1 MWRRWIIFIGMIVCC
16 TAVHARV
23 LHVGD
28 DTMQLY
34 ETKNTTPALNVKIG
48 DEMWYGN
55 LTRCPTTMNATS
67 DKYLRIQ
74 QADTD
79 YYAYSGADYDAEFY
93 NISDGKLTGVNC
105 EVYLASTGT
114 QYIDTEH
121 IPTLVTRTEIDLRF
135 SDDTFTGGDQRV
147 RIFGSLGSGIPETN
161 TSTAYEVN
169 FGASAGQGFTL
180 YPWICRY
187 LSANCGVSPIT
198 ITKAQKITRQTM
210 VLDAKNKILSY
221 GDTVRSLS
229 GQPRQYTGIL
239 PIIIFGAML
248 STHSDNTI
256 YINTYSANKNMYV
269 YDVKIYEDDT
279 LVRHFVPVPCGLKIG
294 DYTVPENGMWD
305 IIEQKFYGNSGTGE
319 FLYGSDE

>member
-55 LTRCPTTMNATS
+55 LTQCRRTINPTS

-79 YYAYSGADYDAEFY
+79 YYAVSDLPADHSVNY
-93 NISDGKLTGVNC
+93 NIIDYGISDGKLTGVNG

-121 IPTLVTRTEIDLRF
+121 IPTTTTRTEMDVRF
-135 SDDTFTGGDQRV
+135 SDDAFHPSGAHPA
-147 RIFGSLGSGIPETN
+147 IFGFYNAVSK
-161 TSTAYEVN
+161 TAYEVN
-169 FGASAGQGFTL
+169 FGGAVTENFVL
-180 YPWICRY
+180 YPWLCNYYFGCVAIRG
-187 LSANCGVSPIT
+187 LS
-198 ITKAQKITRQTM
+198 ITRQQKTTRQTT
-210 VLDAKNKILSY
+210 VLDAKNKLFKYATIAANLSAQTITVNTTDSLILFGY
-221 GDTVRSLS
+221 RDTAKNGGYAVH
-229 GQPRQYTGIL
+229 P
-239 PIIIFGAML
+239 
-248 STHSDNTI
+248 
-256 YINTYSANKNMYV
+256 YSANDFMYV
-269 YDVKIYEDDT
+269 YNVKIYEDDT
-279 LVRHFVPVPCGLKIG
+279 LVRHLVPVPCGLKIG
-294 DYTVPENGMWD
+294 DYTVPQNGMWD
-305 IIEQKFYGNSGTGE
+305 IVEQKFYGNSGTGE

>member
-55 LTRCPTTMNATS
+55 LTQCRRTINPTS

-79 YYAYSGADYDAEFY
+79 YYASEQATDYD
-93 NISDGKLTGVNC
+93 IVDGKLLGVDC
-105 EVYLASTGT
+105 GFYLASTGT

-121 IPTLVTRTEIDLRF
+121 IPTTTTRTEMDVRF
-135 SDDTFTGGDQRV
+135 SDDAFHPSGAHPA
-147 RIFGSLGSGIPETN
+147 IFGFYNAVSK
-161 TSTAYEVN
+161 TAYEVN
-169 FGASAGQGFTL
+169 FGGHVTENFVL
-180 YPWICRY
+180 YPWLCNYYFGCVAIRG
-187 LSANCGVSPIT
+187 LS
-198 ITKAQKITRQTM
+198 ITRQQKTTRQTT
-210 VLDAKNKILSY
+210 VLDAKNKLFKYATIAANLSAQTITVNTTDSLILFGY
-221 GDTVRSLS
+221 RDTAKNGGYAVH
-229 GQPRQYTGIL
+229 P
-239 PIIIFGAML
+239 
-248 STHSDNTI
+248 
-256 YINTYSANKNMYV
+256 YSANDFMYV

-294 DYTVPENGMWD
+294 DYTVPQNGMWD
-305 IIEQKFYGNSGTGE
+305 MVEQKFYGNSGTGE

>member
-1 MWRRWIIFIGMIVCC
+1 MWRRWIIFITLFVC

-48 DEMWYGN
+48 NEMWYGN
-55 LTRCPTTMNATS
+55 LTQCRRTINPTS

>member
-28 DTMQLY
+28 DTIQLY

-55 LTRCPTTMNATS
+55 LTQCRRTINPTS

-79 YYAYSGADYDAEFY
+79 YYASELATDYD
-93 NISDGKLTGVNC
+93 IVDGKLLGVNC
-105 EVYLASTGT
+105 GFYLASTGT

-121 IPTLVTRTEIDLRF
+121 IPTTTTRTEMDVRF
-135 SDDTFTGGDQRV
+135 SDDAFHPSGGGV
-147 RIFGSLGSGIPETN
+147 GLFGISSAIPA
-161 TSTAYEVN
+161 SAYEIN
-169 FGASAGQGFTL
+169 FGGAAGQATTL
-180 YPWICRY
+180 FPWLCRMGP
-187 LSANCGVSPIT
+187 NCPVSLFNISL
-198 ITKAQKITRQTM
+198 AQKTTRQTV
-210 VLDAKNKILSY
+210 VLDAKNKLVKY
-221 GDTVRSLS
+221 GTSMRDLS
-229 GQPRQYTGIL
+229 GQIRENSHEATMIL
-239 PIIIFGAML
+239 FGYRHID
-248 STHSDNTI
+248 STFNGAVP
-256 YINTYSANKNMYV
+256 YSANDFMYV

-294 DYTVPENGMWD
+294 DYTVPQNGMWD

>member
-55 LTRCPTTMNATS
+55 LTQCRRTINPTS

-74 QADTD
+74 QANTD
-79 YYAYSGADYDAEFY
+79 YYASEQATDYD
-93 NISDGKLTGVNC
+93 IVDGKLLGVDC
-105 EVYLASTGT
+105 GFYLASTGT

-121 IPTLVTRTEIDLRF
+121 IPTTTTRTEMDVRF
-135 SDDTFTGGDQRV
+135 SDDAFHPSGAHPA
-147 RIFGSLGSGIPETN
+147 IFGFYNAVSK
-161 TSTAYEVN
+161 TAYEVN
-169 FGASAGQGFTL
+169 FGGHVTENFVL
-180 YPWICRY
+180 YPWLCNYYFGCVAIRG
-187 LSANCGVSPIT
+187 LS
-198 ITKAQKITRQTM
+198 ITRQQKTTRQTT
-210 VLDAKNKILSY
+210 VLDAKNKLFKYATIAANLSAQTITVNTTDSLILFGY
-221 GDTVRSLS
+221 RDTAKNGGYAVH
-229 GQPRQYTGIL
+229 P
-239 PIIIFGAML
+239 
-248 STHSDNTI
+248 
-256 YINTYSANKNMYV
+256 YSANDFMYV

-294 DYTVPENGMWD
+294 DYTVPQNGMWD
-305 IIEQKFYGNSGTGE
+305 IVEQKFYGNSGTGE

>member
-1 MWRRWIIFIGMIVCC
+1 MWRRWIIFITLFVC

-55 LTRCPTTMNATS
+55 LTQCRRTINPTS

-294 DYTVPENGMWD
+294 DYTVPQNGMWD

>member
-1 MWRRWIIFIGMIVCC
+1 MWRRWIIFITLFVC

-48 DEMWYGN
+48 NEMWYGN
-55 LTRCPTTMNATS
+55 LTQCRRTINPTS

-79 YYAYSGADYDAEFY
+79 YYASELATDYD
-93 NISDGKLTGVNC
+93 IVDGKLLGVNC
-105 EVYLASTGT
+105 GFYLASTGT

-121 IPTLVTRTEIDLRF
+121 IPTTTTRTEMDVRF
-135 SDDTFTGGDQRV
+135 SDDAYHPSGVDV
-147 RIFGSLGSGIPETN
+147 CLFGVASAITDS
-161 TSTAYEVN
+161 AYEIN
-169 FGASAGQGFTL
+169 FGGSAGQATTL
-180 YPWICRY
+180 LPWLCIMGT
-187 LSANCGVSPIT
+187 NCSVYSLGISL
-198 ITKAQKITRQTM
+198 AQKTTRQTV
-210 VLDAKNKILSY
+210 VLDAKNKVFKY
-221 GDTVRSLS
+221 GTSTRSLS
-229 GQPRQYTGIL
+229 GQTRQNPHDATMVL
-239 PIIIFGAML
+239 FGYRRI
-248 STHSDNTI
+248 TNTF
-256 YINTYSANKNMYV
+256 NGVVPYSANDFMYV

-294 DYTVPENGMWD
+294 DYTVPQNGMWD
-305 IIEQKFYGNSGTGE
+305 IVEQKFYGNSGTGE

>member
-55 LTRCPTTMNATS
+55 LTQCRRTINPTS

-79 YYAYSGADYDAEFY
+79 YYASEQATDYD
-93 NISDGKLTGVNC
+93 IVDGKLLGVDC
-105 EVYLASTGT
+105 GFYLASTGT

-135 SDDTFTGGDQRV
+135 SDDTFTGGDQRT

-187 LSANCGVSPIT
+187 LSTNCGVSPIT

-221 GDTVRSLS
+221 GNTVRSLS

-239 PIIIFGAML
+239 PIIIFGAMV
-248 STHSDNTI
+248 STNSDNTI
-256 YINTYSANKNMYV
+256 YINSYSANKNMYV

-294 DYTVPENGMWD
+294 DYTVPQNGMWD
-305 IIEQKFYGNSGTGE
+305 IVEQKFYGNSGTGE